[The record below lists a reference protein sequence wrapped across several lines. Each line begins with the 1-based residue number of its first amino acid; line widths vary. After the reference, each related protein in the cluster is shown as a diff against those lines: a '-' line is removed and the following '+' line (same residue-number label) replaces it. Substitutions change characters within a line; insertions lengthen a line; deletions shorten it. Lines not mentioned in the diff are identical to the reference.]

1 MPILT
6 AGTISGRRYSIG
18 DVGPGGGYV
27 FITPTT
33 AGNSTGLYFET
44 PEKTWASY
52 APTYYGDNVSSSLS
66 GGPMCVGAL
75 GTTYQGN
82 SNTAIGSG
90 AANTTFVAGLAGAG
104 TACYLAEN
112 LTYNNYTDW
121 FIPSRDEL
129 QKLYDNRASLGAA
142 NSFVGSQYYWS
153 STETTDPPNPFGDV
167 MNFTMQLGIASQT
180 MAASGK
186 ASSLGMAVRIVRSFA
201 ARY

>member
-44 PEKTWASY
+44 PEKTWSA
-52 APTYYGDNVSSSLS
+52 AANGDNVTAGLA

-90 AANTTFVAGLAGAG
+90 AANTTFVAGFAGSG

-167 MNFTMQLGIASQT
+167 MNFTMQLGVAATT

-186 ASSLGMAVRIVRSFA
+186 PSSLGMAVRIVRSFA

>member
-44 PEKTWASY
+44 PEKTWSA
-52 APTYYGDNVSSSLS
+52 AANGDVVNAGLS
-66 GGPMCVGAL
+66 AIPMCVGAL

-104 TACYLAEN
+104 SVAYAVEN

-167 MNFTMQLGIASQT
+167 MNFAMQLGVAAQT
-180 MAASGK
+180 MSASGK
-186 ASSLGMAVRIVRSFA
+186 ASALGMAVRIVRSFA

>member
-44 PEKTWASY
+44 PEKTWSA
-52 APTYYGDNVSSSLS
+52 AANGDNVTAGLA

-90 AANTTFVAGLAGAG
+90 AANTTFVAGFAGSG

-153 STETTDPPNPFGDV
+153 SIETTDPPNPFGDV
-167 MNFTMQLGIASQT
+167 MNFTMQLGVAATT

-186 ASSLGMAVRIVRSFA
+186 PSSLGMAVRIVRSFA

>member
-1 MPILT
+1 
-6 AGTISGRRYSIG
+6 
-18 DVGPGGGYV
+18 
-27 FITPTT
+27 
-33 AGNSTGLYFET
+33 
-44 PEKTWASY
+44 
-52 APTYYGDNVSSSLS
+52 
-66 GGPMCVGAL
+66 MCVGAL

-104 TACYLAEN
+104 TVCYIVEN
-112 LTYNNYTDW
+112 LTYNDYTDW

-167 MNFTMQLGIASQT
+167 MNFAMQLGVAAQT
-180 MAASGK
+180 MSASGK
-186 ASSLGMAVRIVRSFA
+186 ASALGMAIRIVRSFA

>member
-6 AGTISGRRYSIG
+6 AGIISGRRYAIG

-33 AGNSTGLYFET
+33 ASNSTGLYFET
-44 PEKTWASY
+44 PEKTWSA
-52 APTYYGDNVSSSLS
+52 AANGDNVTAGLA

-90 AANTTFVAGLAGAG
+90 AANTTFVAGLAGPG

-112 LTYNNYTDW
+112 LTYNDYTDW

-167 MNFTMQLGIASQT
+167 MNFTMQLGLAAQT

-186 ASSLGMAVRIVRSFA
+186 PSSLGMAVRIVRSFA

>member
-6 AGTISGRRYSIG
+6 AGTISGRRFSIG

-44 PEKTWASY
+44 PEKTWSA
-52 APTYYGDNVSSSLS
+52 AANGDVVNAGLS
-66 GGPMCVGAL
+66 AIPMCVGAL

-167 MNFTMQLGIASQT
+167 MNFTMQLGVASQT

>member
-44 PEKTWASY
+44 PEKTWSA
-52 APTYYGDNVSSSLS
+52 AANGDVVNAGLS
-66 GGPMCVGAL
+66 AIPMCVGAL

-167 MNFTMQLGIASQT
+167 MNFAMQLGVAAQT
-180 MAASGK
+180 MSAAGK

>member
-6 AGTISGRRYSIG
+6 AGIISGRRYAIG

-33 AGNSTGLYFET
+33 ASNSTGLYFET
-44 PEKTWASY
+44 PEKTWSA
-52 APTYYGDNVSSSLS
+52 AANGDNVTAGLA

-90 AANTTFVAGLAGAG
+90 AANTTFVAGLAGSG

-129 QKLYDNRASLGAA
+129 QELYDNRASLGAA

-167 MNFTMQLGIASQT
+167 MNFTMQLGLAAQT

-186 ASSLGMAVRIVRSFA
+186 PSSLGMAVRIVRSFA